1 MHLEFL
7 VEELSAE
14 AALKTIVPR
23 ILGEAATFRIHV
35 HQGKRDLL
43 ASLPNRLRAY
53 ARWLPDDWRV
63 VVLVDED
70 REDCQALKAQLET
83 TAQLTG
89 FTTKAS
95 AHPSA
100 SFQVVNRI
108 AVEELEAWFFGDV
121 EALCMAYPR
130 IPLTLGARAG
140 FRDPDAVNGGTWE
153 TLERVL
159 QRLGYHRGGYPKIAG
174 ALAISQFMNPEQNRS
189 RSFQVFREGLL
200 AAVAGV

>member
-7 VEELSAE
+7 VEEPSVE
-14 AALKTIVPR
+14 VVLKTIVPG
-23 ILGEAATFRIHV
+23 IVGEAATFRFHV
-35 HQGKRDLL
+35 HQGKSDLL

-53 ARWLPDDWRV
+53 AKWLPDDWRM

-70 REDCQALKAQLET
+70 REDCQTLKAQLET
-83 TAQLTG
+83 AAQRAGL
-89 FTTKAS
+89 TTKANTR
-95 AHPSA
+95 PPA

-130 IPLTLGARAG
+130 IPATLGARAG

-153 TLERVL
+153 KLERVL
-159 QRLGYHRGGYPKIAG
+159 QRHGYHRGGYPKIAG
-174 ALAISQFMNPEQNRS
+174 ARAISQFMNPGRNRS